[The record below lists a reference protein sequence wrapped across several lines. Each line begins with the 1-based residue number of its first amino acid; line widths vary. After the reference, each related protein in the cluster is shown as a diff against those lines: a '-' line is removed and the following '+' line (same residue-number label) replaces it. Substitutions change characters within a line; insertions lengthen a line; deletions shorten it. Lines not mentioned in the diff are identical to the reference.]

1 MELQLLPPWLSS
13 VFQVLIDSGRA
24 RGFFHAYLFSGPK
37 GVGQIPLMRQMAQWL
52 LCDEKQGDEAERS
65 EKPGGAVGG
74 TCGLCLGCRAL
85 STHPDLTW
93 IQVKPGEQIRI
104 ETIRTLM
111 DDIVL
116 KPHCASRRVIVIDA
130 MEAMNLYAANAFLK
144 LLEEPP
150 NHVHFLIATYDKTA
164 LLPTL
169 LSRCQQFELPLPT
182 QAESLP
188 VISDYLSQH
197 TLDADEKKM
206 SDTLFYA
213 CFQRPYWLYEHT
225 PKEWQLRHEML
236 SAWLKQKETHQDTLF
251 ECVTLWLS
259 IPKQLV
265 LLYLQSFLQDAIK
278 CAHGL
283 GVDFYDHPDLAPL
296 IAGLAEQ
303 HSPELL
309 LHFYQ
314 RTEVL
319 HAWVQK
325 KFNLNWQAYFFQ
337 FLVDWNQAVQRE

>member
-1 MELQLLPPWLSS
+1 MELQALPPWLAP
-13 VFQVLIDSGRA
+13 VFQTLVHNGRA
-24 RGFFHAYLFSGPK
+24 RGFFHAYLFSGQK
-37 GVGQIPLMRQMAQWL
+37 GVGHVSLIMQMAML
-52 LCDEKQGDEAERS
+52 FLCDQPK
-65 EKPGGAVGG
+65 KGGGQEG
-74 TCGLCLGCRAL
+74 TIAQPACGNCFGCRGAFGQ
-85 STHPDLTW
+85 THPDLTW

-104 ETIRTLM
+104 ETIRVLAQ
-111 DDIVL
+111 DITL

-130 MEAMNLYAANAFLK
+130 LEAMNLYAANALLK

-150 NHVHFLIATYDKTA
+150 AHVHFLISTYDKTA

-169 LSRCQQFELPLPT
+169 LSRCQRFDLPLPT

-188 VISDYLSQH
+188 VIAHYLSQH
-197 TLDADEKKM
+197 TVNDAEKA
-206 SDTLFYA
+206 SHSLFYA

-225 PKEWQLRHEML
+225 PREWHLRHEML
-236 SAWLKQKETHQDTLF
+236 GAWLKQKEKHQETLF
-251 ECVTLWLS
+251 ECVTLWLT

-283 GVDFYDHPDLAPL
+283 SADFYDHPDLAPL
-296 IAGLAEQ
+296 IARLAEQ
-303 HSPELL
+303 HPPELL